1 MQFFSYRMNADDDI
15 ATHITK
21 LKNIWKDLKF
31 ELEKHENRDLLLM
44 CRIIETL
51 PENYF
56 AFAASWRLLNKTER
70 TVEAFT
76 NQLCSYE
83 RALTSKG
90 ESSQNQEV
98 LMAKAHHT
106 NVKSSQK
113 FKNQMQKKPAKKSA
127 GLICH
132 YCKAPGHTVRKCD
145 KWHADGKPPKPKNS
159 GNHAGA
165 NMESLVVVESN
176 VFVVNEAEHIDDWFV
191 DNGATCHLTFRSDI
205 FQSFHKFAQPHT
217 LHVANGDTIEA
228 VGKGVVLLEIKV
240 KGQWQTV
247 RLTDVW
253 YVPKIRRNLFSIIA
267 TQDRN
272 ENSSFVSTSRMC
284 HLTVNDKVVA
294 VGTRSQRG
302 GLFKLIAKT
311 VIPQNSDAEV
321 NVVSNESTL
330 QLYHERLGHQNKRHV
345 RMVIKRELN
354 IDVDIDSELC
364 DGCVYGKMH
373 RLKFGTRV
381 RATRSGEL
389 IHADVCGP
397 FCSSFSNYRYFVLFK
412 DDYSGYR
419 FVYFLKAKSEVSEKL
434 EQMLAEAKATGK
446 TVSEFLSDNGGEF
459 DCAEV
464 KSILQKNGIR
474 QRFTMPYTPQQNG
487 SSERENR
494 TLVEAAR
501 AMRLA
506 HGELPLAL
514 WAELINTAAY
524 IMNRTAPSSVEGK
537 SPYELWFDKKPKIK
551 HLRIIGCNAY
561 VHIPIQKRKKLD
573 KKAEKG
579 ILVGYEGD
587 DGYRIFVSKGN
598 KMYRSRDVI
607 FDEKVI
613 EPNSH
618 TSSNWPMNVSL
629 NDQKTE
635 DVNQESVNQEN
646 DGGTENDRSSI
657 SADEIG
663 TDVNNQGAE
672 GMQLRDRS
680 NIHKPTRFD
689 DYVMMTALSES
700 CEPDNFEEAVH
711 SDNKEEWLKA
721 MDSEMQSLKENQ
733 TWVLE
738 NLPSGRKAIPCKW
751 IYKVKYNP
759 DDTIE
764 RYKARLVVKGFSQK
778 RGVDYDETFSPVVR
792 SATIRTLLSVAA
804 SEKMSLMQFDVS
816 TAFLYSKLSEEIYME
831 QPAGFN
837 DNSGRVCKLQRGLYG
852 LKQAPRSWNERFG
865 EFLIKRGFK
874 QSTAD
879 PCLFIRIRHSKKLL
893 LALYVDDGIVAATD
907 KKELQEFEKE
917 LKSEFKITVKPA
929 LYFLGLEISQDSEG
943 SIKVSQS
950 AYTKKILEQ
959 FKMSHCRPCT
969 TPMIKSEKVLTENDT
984 DEETVKFPYRSAVG
998 ALMYLMTGTRPDI
1011 AYAVRVASRNLEK
1024 PRKSDVIQVKRIF
1037 RYLQGTIDV
1046 GIVYKAGMSNTLL
1059 AYSDADHGGDKTSGK
1074 STSGVICMYAGAVI
1088 SWLSQRHA
1096 SVAISTT
1103 EAEIVAASEAA
1114 SRSCMA

>member
-1 MQFFSYRMNADDDI
+1 
-15 ATHITK
+15 
-21 LKNIWKDLKF
+21 
-31 ELEKHENRDLLLM
+31 
-44 CRIIETL
+44 
-51 PENYF
+51 
-56 AFAASWRLLNKTER
+56 
-70 TVEAFT
+70 
-76 NQLCSYE
+76 
-83 RALTSKG
+83 
-90 ESSQNQEV
+90 
-98 LMAKAHHT
+98 
-106 NVKSSQK
+106 
-113 FKNQMQKKPAKKSA
+113 
-127 GLICH
+127 
-132 YCKAPGHTVRKCD
+132 
-145 KWHADGKPPKPKNS
+145 
-159 GNHAGA
+159 
-165 NMESLVVVESN
+165 
-176 VFVVNEAEHIDDWFV
+176 
-191 DNGATCHLTFRSDI
+191 
-205 FQSFHKFAQPHT
+205 
-217 LHVANGDTIEA
+217 
-228 VGKGVVLLEIKV
+228 V

-253 YVPKIRRNLFSIIA
+253 YVPKIRRNLLSITA

-381 RATRSGEL
+381 RATKSGEL

-446 TVSEFLSDNGGEF
+446 IVSEFLSDNGGEF

-487 SSERENR
+487 SSEHENR

-537 SPYELWFDKKPKIK
+537 SSYELWFDKKPQIK

-561 VHIPIQKRKKLD
+561 VHIPVQKRKKLD

-635 DVNQESVNQEN
+635 ESINQEN
-646 DGGTENDRSSI
+646 DGGTENNRSSI
-657 SADEIG
+657 SADEIE
-663 TDVNNQGAE
+663 TDVNNQGDE
-672 GMQLRDRS
+672 GMQLRDR
-680 NIHKPTRFD
+680 NNVHKPTRFD

-700 CEPDNFEEAVH
+700 CEPDNFEEAVL
-711 SDNKEEWLKA
+711 SNNKEEWLKA
-721 MDSEMQSLKENQ
+721 IYSEMQSLKENQ

-751 IYKVKYNP
+751 IYKVKYNSDGKLKDIKP
-759 DDTIE
+759 D
-764 RYKARLVVKGFSQK
+764 
-778 RGVDYDETFSPVVR
+778 
-792 SATIRTLLSVAA
+792 
-804 SEKMSLMQFDVS
+804 
-816 TAFLYSKLSEEIYME
+816 
-831 QPAGFN
+831 
-837 DNSGRVCKLQRGLYG
+837 
-852 LKQAPRSWNERFG
+852 
-865 EFLIKRGFK
+865 
-874 QSTAD
+874 
-879 PCLFIRIRHSKKLL
+879 
-893 LALYVDDGIVAATD
+893 
-907 KKELQEFEKE
+907 
-917 LKSEFKITVKPA
+917 
-929 LYFLGLEISQDSEG
+929 
-943 SIKVSQS
+943 
-950 AYTKKILEQ
+950 
-959 FKMSHCRPCT
+959 
-969 TPMIKSEKVLTENDT
+969 
-984 DEETVKFPYRSAVG
+984 
-998 ALMYLMTGTRPDI
+998 
-1011 AYAVRVASRNLEK
+1011 
-1024 PRKSDVIQVKRIF
+1024 
-1037 RYLQGTIDV
+1037 
-1046 GIVYKAGMSNTLL
+1046 
-1059 AYSDADHGGDKTSGK
+1059 
-1074 STSGVICMYAGAVI
+1074 
-1088 SWLSQRHA
+1088 
-1096 SVAISTT
+1096 
-1103 EAEIVAASEAA
+1103 
-1114 SRSCMA
+1114 